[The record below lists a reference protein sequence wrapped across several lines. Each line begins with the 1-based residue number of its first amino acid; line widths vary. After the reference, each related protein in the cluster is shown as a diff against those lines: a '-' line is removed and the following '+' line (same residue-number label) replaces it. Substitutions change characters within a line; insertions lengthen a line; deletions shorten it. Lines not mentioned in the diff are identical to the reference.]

1 MLPEEVDRVLD
12 QAVFRNLSRDGLRPR
27 VQSLT
32 LRRYSAGEIVAEPTL
47 RRSAL
52 HLLLSG
58 RLRVFDVTCA
68 GKRIILDYVEPGSMD
83 GMLSVAGLRG
93 HYTEAVA
100 DSQVV
105 TIPQTTLEEMIEI
118 EPRLAVN
125 LLWSMSWRLRRREDH
140 VTRLALHDP
149 DQRIAAQLLALS
161 EAGRAGS
168 GEARSPRLS
177 HETLADLVGLRRETV
192 TLHLARLRR
201 MGALRV
207 DDHHFR
213 LNVGLLEAV
222 RDGQVAVRGGQATT
236 TAG

>member
-1 MLPEEVDRVLD
+1 MHPDQVDGVLD
-12 QAVFRNLSRDGLRPR
+12 HTVFRNLDRDELRPR
-27 VQSLT
+27 IQSLNV
-32 LRRYSAGEIVAEPTL
+32 RRYSAGEIVAEPTL

-52 HLLLSG
+52 HLLLAG

-68 GKRIILDYVEPGSMD
+68 GKRIILDYIEPGSMD

-93 HYTEAVA
+93 HFTEAELA
-100 DSQVV
+100 SDVV
-105 TIPQTTLEEMIEI
+105 TIPRAALEEMIEA
-118 EPRLAVN
+118 EPKLAVN
-125 LLWSMSWRLRRREDH
+125 LLWSMSRRLRHREDH

-161 EAGRAGS
+161 DMNGDGRREAA
-168 GEARSPRLS
+168 SPRLS
-177 HETLADLVGLRRETV
+177 HEAIADLLGLRRETV

-207 DDHHFR
+207 EDHRFR

-222 RDGQVAVRGGQATT
+222 RDGEVAVRGGATT
-236 TAG
+236 DD